1 MKKLL
6 LKGIFVFSIILML
19 SSSHALALDFQIDK
33 AKVRVNLPPGWSDG
47 GIINVENKDT
57 EPIGIR
63 VYISDW
69 VYTDQDGAKNF
80 MPPGT
85 HPKSAAE
92 WIKFFPADFTLSGK
106 GRQEVKYV
114 VGVPPD
120 AVGGH
125 YAILFF
131 EVGAGEAWNEVK
143 GVMVKVYNR
152 LGSLFYVEPEGTI
165 IREAHLT
172 DFKIKD
178 SPEGFEAEAVF
189 HNIGNVDISAKGTLD
204 IIDEEGFVFFRASF
218 KEVYTMPQDKA
229 KLLIKDTDANFSR
242 GRYDVI
248 LTFDLNG
255 GILVKE
261 YQIEVSGSGSIV
273 ATEELG
279 QSF

>member
-1 MKKLL
+1 MKKI
-6 LKGIFVFSIILML
+6 LKEGIFVFTILCLL
-19 SSSHALALDFQIDK
+19 SSRALAFDFQIDK
-33 AKVRVNLPPGWSDG
+33 PKVRVNLPPGWSDG
-47 GIINVENKDT
+47 SIIRVDNRDD
-57 EPIGIR
+57 EPVSIR
-63 VYISDW
+63 VYVSDW
-69 VYTDQDGAKNF
+69 VYTDQDGSKAF

-85 HPKSAAE
+85 HPMSAAE
-92 WIKFFPADFTLSGK
+92 WVKFYPADFTIPGNGS
-106 GRQEVKYV
+106 QELKYV

-125 YAILFF
+125 YAVLFF
-131 EVGAGEAWNEVK
+131 EVGAGDMWDEVK

-152 LGSLFYVEPEGTI
+152 LGSLFYIEPEGTI
-165 IREAHLT
+165 IREAHVT
-172 DFKIKD
+172 DFKMKG

-189 HNIGNVDISAKGTLD
+189 HNIGNVDIDTKGTLD
-204 IIDEEGFVFFRASF
+204 IIDEEGFVFSRASF
-218 KEVYTMPQDKA
+218 NQVYTMQQDKA
-229 KLLIKDTDANFSR
+229 KLLVRVKDANFSR

-273 ATEELG
+273 AVKELG